1 VSTLPP
7 VDQGTSPAELF
18 AAFKAGYQALGQ
30 LLEQHREYLLKIVN
44 DEIDSR
50 LVPRQGASDIVQNAF
65 LDILENLQRHFL
77 AVGAEEDL
85 PRWLRRV
92 CANALKKE
100 HRYESAAK
108 RDFRQD
114 QTPPDGFDQQASDPS
129 PSSACGNRERDALL
143 GQAVNAL
150 PPEDRLLLRLREC
163 HDWTYEALAE
173 LLDGQASDAGR
184 MRMQRLLTQLLF
196 RLRSDN
202 AMQDLQ
208 S

>member
-7 VDQGTSPAELF
+7 VEQGTSAGELF

-85 PRWLRRV
+85 PKWLRRV

-100 HRYESAAK
+100 YRYESADK
-108 RDFRQD
+108 RDFRLD
-114 QTPPDGFDQQASDPS
+114 QTPPDGFDQQAGQAS
-129 PSSACGNRERDALL
+129 PSSTCGGRGRDALL

-150 PPEDRLLLRLREC
+150 PPQDRLLLRLREF

-184 MRMQRLLTQLLF
+184 MRMQRRLTQLLF
-196 RLRSDN
+196 RLRNDN
-202 AMQDLQ
+202 VIRGLE